1 MRNRPESP
9 ANKGCP
15 LVLVFR
21 TKHGRH
27 AVAAA
32 QRFAQ
37 VNRPVN
43 GIANAATFILPSF
56 LNASRA
62 SRQRSHKSSRLR
74 TLSRMLNR
82 IVPSVFYPSATCSAR
97 RNVHDSS
104 SFQKGDIR
112 RDRLR
117 SKVSEDAPRRLGQP
131 FLAPARG

>member
-43 GIANAATFILPSF
+43 GIANAATFILPSLSPRLVLTPVYNCARIKLTAPGKGCKLWSISF
-56 LNASRA
+56 SMHTGGSHDQEQDNEYDTRISRA
-62 SRQRSHKSSRLR
+62 R
-74 TLSRMLNR
+74 
-82 IVPSVFYPSATCSAR
+82 
-97 RNVHDSS
+97 
-104 SFQKGDIR
+104 
-112 RDRLR
+112 
-117 SKVSEDAPRRLGQP
+117 KV
-131 FLAPARG
+131 